1 MSKFLRN
8 IDLDKFNDESNV
20 EQIKKKGS
28 NPSKK
33 HNKDKSK
40 RRKGFIDPSEIDW

>member
-1 MSKFLRN
+1 MSKFIRN
-8 IDLDKFNDESNV
+8 LDIDKFADESNV
-20 EQIKKKGS
+20 QQIKRKGT

-40 RRKGFIDPSEIDW
+40 RRKGFVDPSNIDW

>member
-8 IDLDKFNDESNV
+8 VDFDKFADASNV
-20 EQIKKKGS
+20 QQIKKKGS
-28 NPSKK
+28 NPTKK

-40 RRKGFIDPSEIDW
+40 RRKGFVDPSEIDW

>member
-8 IDLDKFNDESNV
+8 VDFNKFADESNV
-20 EQIKKKGS
+20 QQIKKKGS
-28 NPSKK
+28 NPTKK

-40 RRKGFIDPSEIDW
+40 RRKGFVDPSEIDW

>member
-8 IDLDKFNDESNV
+8 VDFDKFAEESNV
-20 EQIKKKGS
+20 QQIKKKGT
-28 NPSKK
+28 NPTKK

-40 RRKGFIDPSEIDW
+40 RRKGFVDPSEIDW